1 MLDSRPDVAD
11 APGSPPYA
19 AESTTDRPG
28 STTAPRPS
36 RTPRVDRW
44 LMPTL
49 YVIAALGGLLVG
61 GIGFAGSYETLRAA
75 AITWHFSPAIAD
87 WFPIA
92 VDGAIV
98 AFLVMDL
105 VLTKRG
111 IPWPFLR
118 LAGHGMT
125 AVTIVLNGRA
135 HGGAVLSTET
145 LAHGVMPFLF
155 SVGAESARRLVVQA
169 ARLAAGHQSTGV
181 PFHRWLLALPA
192 TFKLWRRMK
201 LWELRSYDQAVT
213 MDQEREIY
221 AARLEQQYGK
231 NWRKVAKADEMLPF
245 RMAPFGLSVAEA
257 LAIPEKEAEAARL
270 EEQAKKD
277 QAVADQAADEERQA
291 RAKLAATEAQIKTL
305 EAEARLAEQQAILQA
320 RTATTA
326 AKAGA
331 EVATAEAAAAAQA
344 EAAVKAAEAAATAQ
358 EDEATAAALRK
369 TAEHR
374 RATADANKAAADAEA
389 AAADSA
395 RRAADDRKRAADID
409 RAAAAQEL
417 AAAADRKRAA
427 DIDRAAADAK
437 RAAVDAE
444 NAALDAEAVMKL
456 NPTDRAARLVA
467 RVVLRDFGGDAEAMP
482 METVQEV
489 LGGASHGTAVKRRAE
504 AAQWIADGY
513 RG

>member
-11 APGSPPYA
+11 PSASPTYA
-19 AESTTDRPG
+19 AASTMDRTESTP
-28 STTAPRPS
+28 APRPT

-44 LMPTL
+44 LMPIL
-49 YVIAALGGLLVG
+49 YVIAAAGGLLVG
-61 GIGFAGSYETLRAA
+61 SIGFAGSYETLRAA
-75 AITWHFSPAIAD
+75 ALTWHFSPLIAA

-169 ARLAAGHQSTGV
+169 ARLAAGHQTTGV
-181 PFHRWLLALPA
+181 PAHRWLLALPA

-201 LWELRSYDQAVT
+201 LWELRSYDRAVT

-221 AARLEQQYGK
+221 AARLEQAYGK
-231 NWRKVAKADEMLPF
+231 NWRKLAKADEMLPF

-257 LAIPEKEAEAARL
+257 LAIPEKEAEAARI

-305 EAEARLAEQQAILQA
+305 EAEAKLAEQQAILKA

-331 EVATAEAAAAAQA
+331 EVATAEAAAAAKA
-344 EAAVKAAEAAATAQ
+344 EAAVRAAETEAAAMQ
-358 EDEATAAALRK
+358 SATAAAARRK
-369 TAEHR
+369 AAE
-374 RATADANKAAADAEA
+374 DDQAAADAE
-389 AAADSA
+389 
-395 RRAADDRKRAADID
+395 KRAADA
-409 RAAAAQEL
+409 RAAAVDLDRRTADARF
-417 AAAADRKRAA
+417 AAGEIEHQAALLERQAA
-427 DIDRAAADAK
+427 ENRRAAADADRLAADAR

-456 NPTDRAARLVA
+456 NPTERAARLVA
-467 RVVLRDFGGDAEAMP
+467 RVALRDFAGDAEAMP
-482 METVQEV
+482 METVQHV